1 MSFDDFRSYL
11 IVSFFLTSH
20 KRNAGQS
27 NDIQIILLSKS
38 WIVVTLPRLL
48 QSLLISRKSVF
59 GIEAIINHSFGVYLL
74 GRLGLKR
81 YLNLNRGIQWI
92 LFHTYICYFICDRAY
107 ANNIKC
113 ETTNCR
119 ITVWV
124 KRHRPRTVS
133 LLNEWMNEWKTHT
146 KANVIETVPWTLW
159 HNKYLSHSMITTG
172 DTQMRLLF
180 VSFY

>member
-11 IVSFFLTSH
+11 IVSSFNFAQAEFWPI
-20 KRNAGQS
+20 KWYS
-27 NDIQIILLSKS
+27 NILLSKS
-38 WIVVTLPRLL
+38 WSVVTFPRSL

-81 YLNLNRGIQWI
+81 YLNLNRGI
-92 LFHTYICYFICDRAY
+92 HTYICYFICDRAY

-133 LLNEWMNEWKTHT
+133 LLNEWMNGKHIQKQTWLKRCREH
-146 KANVIETVPWTLW
+146 
-159 HNKYLSHSMITTG
+159 YGITST
-172 DTQMRLLF
+172 
-180 VSFY
+180 

>member
-11 IVSFFLTSH
+11 IVSSFNFAQAEFWPI
-20 KRNAGQS
+20 KWYS
-27 NDIQIILLSKS
+27 NIPLSKS
-38 WIVVTLPRLL
+38 WSVVTFPRSL

-81 YLNLNRGIQWI
+81 YLNLNRGI
-92 LFHTYICYFICDRAY
+92 HTYICYFICDRAY

-133 LLNEWMNEWKTHT
+133 LLNEWMNGKLIQKQTWLKRCREH
-146 KANVIETVPWTLW
+146 
-159 HNKYLSHSMITTG
+159 YGIT
-172 DTQMRLLF
+172 
-180 VSFY
+180 SI